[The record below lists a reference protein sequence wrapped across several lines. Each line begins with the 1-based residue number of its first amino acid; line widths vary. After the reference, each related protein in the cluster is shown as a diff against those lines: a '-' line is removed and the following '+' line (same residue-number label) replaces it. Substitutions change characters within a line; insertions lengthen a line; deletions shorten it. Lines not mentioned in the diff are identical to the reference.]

1 LIFRR
6 LTFRWEAS
14 SDREAFWAAKVDAIR
29 ALAKNVVR
37 DVIEI
42 GRHLSE
48 AKGKFGRGD
57 NPEFLVWA
65 KDALGWSQT
74 SVYRFLNLHDLP
86 QRDDFTNL
94 AKCDLDLSALYL
106 LAATAKKPDAPP
118 EIIAEVEER
127 VGRGEKPKVAD
138 VQQMLRER
146 AFGEASGEVHRI
158 SSPASSR
165 RPGPPTR
172 QGPCGWTLLTSR
184 PPARQLT

>member
-1 LIFRR
+1 M
-6 LTFRWEAS
+6 TFRWEAS
-14 SDREAFWAAKVDAIR
+14 FDREAFLAEKVDAIR

-57 NPEFLVWA
+57 NPEFLAWA
-65 KDALGWSQT
+65 KEALGWSQT
-74 SVYRFLNLHDLP
+74 SVYRFLNVHDLA
-86 QRDDFTNL
+86 QRGDFTNL

-106 LAATAKKPDAPP
+106 LAATAKRPDTPP

-138 VQQMLRER
+138 IRQMLRER
-146 AFGEASGEVHRI
+146 AFRGARPTPYQIDHLTTKFGWI
-158 SSPASSR
+158 S
-165 RPGPPTR
+165 
-172 QGPCGWTLLTSR
+172 
-184 PPARQLT
+184 